1 MFLPGETGAVASAV
15 VAKGYDDSV
24 RIRYQAPAGTP
35 VRPARPGD
43 PYGQDVLSAPK
54 ARKIVPE
61 VTAAPDVVA
70 EDPVSGFCGA
80 VVVCTSTTVTLEDR
94 KGRRRMFPLE
104 PARFLIDGE
113 PVTLVRPVTA
123 PAGPTR
129 SASGSRA
136 VSGLR
141 ARTARAARIWVEG
154 IHDAALVERV
164 WGHDLRVEGIVVEP
178 IDGLDNLPG
187 AVAEF
192 GPSPVRRLG
201 VLADHLVPG
210 SKESR
215 IASTV
220 TSPHVLVTGHPY
232 IDIWE
237 AVRPESVGIRAWP
250 VVPRGVDWKTGVCAA
265 LGISDTSV
273 MWGRVNGAV
282 GSYRDLATPLITAV
296 ERLIDFVT
304 AGDDTVERSGT
315 DA

>member
-1 MFLPGETGAVASAV
+1 MGKP
-15 VAKGYDDSV
+15 YDDRV
-24 RIRYQAPAGTP
+24 RIRYQSAAGGM
-35 VRPARPGD
+35 PARPGD
-43 PYGQDVLSAPK
+43 PYGRDVLSTPRAK
-54 ARKIVPE
+54 RMIPE
-61 VTAAPDVVA
+61 VPATTDVVA
-70 EDPVSGFCGA
+70 EDAASGFCGA
-80 VVVCTSTTVTLEDR
+80 VVVCTSSSVTLEDGR
-94 KGRRRMFPLE
+94 GRRRMFPLE

-113 PVTLVRPVTA
+113 PVTLVRPMAAAAA
-123 PAGPTR
+123 PGL

-136 VSGLR
+136 VAGLR
-141 ARTARAARIWVEG
+141 ARTAQAARIWVEG

-187 AVAEF
+187 AVAAF
-192 GPSPVRRLG
+192 SPAPSRRLG
-201 VLADHLVPG
+201 VLADHLVPN

-215 IASTV
+215 IAAQI
-220 TSPHVLVTGHPY
+220 TSPHVLITGHPY

-250 VVPRGVDWKTGVCAA
+250 TVPRGVDWKTGVCAA

-282 GSYRDLATPLITAV
+282 SSYRDLATPLITAV

-304 AGDDTVERSGT
+304 AGPDGG
-315 DA
+315 